1 MASYHISNNICNTR
15 LRSSLKVYLYTAQLT
30 NMSENPEEEVQG
42 ESDHHEFRVVLKGLN
57 IPIEVRKRIEA
68 KIRQDVL
75 DDVLKEIAGLDLR
88 DEHIMDCD
96 VKKHQEEMAKS
107 EIYFGR
113 RE

>member
-1 MASYHISNNICNTR
+1 
-15 LRSSLKVYLYTAQLT
+15 
-30 NMSENPEEEVQG
+30 MSENPEEEIQG

-68 KIRQDVL
+68 EIRQV
-75 DDVLKEIAGLDLR
+75 VLKEIAGLDLR
-88 DEHIMDCD
+88 DEHIMDGD

-107 EIYFGR
+107 DCYLGR